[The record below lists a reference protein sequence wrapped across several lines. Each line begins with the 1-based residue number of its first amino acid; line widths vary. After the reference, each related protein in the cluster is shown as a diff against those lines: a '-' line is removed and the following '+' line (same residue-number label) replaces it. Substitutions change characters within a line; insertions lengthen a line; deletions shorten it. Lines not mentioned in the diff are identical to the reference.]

1 MILGVNLATEPF
13 ETHRRFRVFSAVGGA
28 LLASACCL
36 LGWRAYALRKADTA
50 FRIESASAVKE
61 LDALTGQR
69 EELDRFFSQP
79 ENAKLHDRA
88 SFINTIIDARSFN
101 WTRMFM
107 DLEKI
112 LPIGVHVI
120 SIEPKQVNNQAS
132 VKLVLGA
139 ASDEA
144 KIKFLQ
150 ALEQSSAF
158 SHLQLVGVHT
168 PTGEAAGDTVVIE
181 LTVIYSRA

>member
-1 MILGVNLATEPF
+1 MILGVNLATQPF
-13 ETHRRFRVFSAVGGA
+13 ETHRRFRVFSAVCGA
-28 LLASACCL
+28 VLALACFLLA
-36 LGWRAYALRKADTA
+36 WRAHALRKADTA
-50 FRIESASAVKE
+50 FRIESASAVRE
-61 LDALTGQR
+61 IDALTSQR

-112 LPIGVHVI
+112 LPLGVHVI

-139 ASDEA
+139 ANDEA
-144 KIKFLQ
+144 KIKFLH

-158 SHLQLVGVHT
+158 SHLQLGGVHAPAQET
-168 PTGEAAGDTVVIE
+168 TGDMVIIE

>member
-1 MILGVNLATEPF
+1 MILGVNLATQPF
-13 ETHRRFRVFSAVGGA
+13 ETHRRFRVFSAASGA
-28 LLASACCL
+28 VLALACFFL
-36 LGWRAYALRKADTA
+36 AWRAYALRKAETT
-50 FRIESASAVKE
+50 FRIESAGAVRE
-61 LDALTGQR
+61 IDALSSQR

-120 SIEPKQVNNQAS
+120 SIEPKQVNSQAS

-150 ALEQSSAF
+150 SLEHSSAF
-158 SHLQLVGVHT
+158 SHLQLVGVHA
-168 PTGEAAGDTVVIE
+168 PTQESAGDTVIIE